1 MSAEERGQS
10 EIFSYMKS
18 GGNMSDLFDKVT
30 GQMDFVKKLAS
41 KIPGF
46 GGYIE
51 RQNRRAADKLLRES
65 VADRFEEL
73 WKRTSNIQT
82 EMVNAGMIALMDDM
96 EQAAIQLRTFADKI
110 RTASYGYAG
119 FFDAVK
125 INETELTQ
133 LYQYDLAFFDVADQ
147 IGRALDNTEASMGD
161 EAGLKAAIR
170 NLISLTREAVN
181 TFDRRYEMINGNVK

>member
-1 MSAEERGQS
+1 
-10 EIFSYMKS
+10 
-18 GGNMSDLFDKVT
+18 MSDLFDKVT

-41 KIPGF
+41 YIPGF
-46 GGYIE
+46 NGYIE

-82 EMVNAGMIALMDDM
+82 DMVNEGMIALMDDM

-110 RTASYGYAG
+110 RTATYGYAG

-125 INETELTQ
+125 IKEDELAQ
-133 LYQYDLAFFDVADQ
+133 LYQFDLAFFEVAEN
-147 IGRALDNTEASMGD
+147 IGRALDNVEASMGD
-161 EAGLKAAIR
+161 EDGLKAAIR
-170 NLISLTREAVN
+170 NLIGLTREAVT
-181 TFDRRYEMINGNVK
+181 TFDRRYEMINGGIQ

>member
-1 MSAEERGQS
+1 
-10 EIFSYMKS
+10 
-18 GGNMSDLFDKVT
+18 MSDLFDKVT

-41 KIPGF
+41 HIPGF
-46 GGYIE
+46 SGYVE

-82 EMVNAGMIALMDDM
+82 DMVNEGMIELIDDM

-110 RTASYGYAG
+110 RTATYGYAG

-125 INETELTQ
+125 IKEDELAQ
-133 LYQYDLAFFDVADQ
+133 LYQFDLAFFEVAEN
-147 IGRALDNTEASMGD
+147 IGRALDNIEASMGD
-161 EAGLKAAIR
+161 EDGLKAAIR
-170 NLISLTREAVN
+170 NLISLTREAVT
-181 TFDRRYEMINGNVK
+181 TFDRRYEMINGGIQ

>member
-1 MSAEERGQS
+1 
-10 EIFSYMKS
+10 
-18 GGNMSDLFDKVT
+18 MSDLFDKVT

-41 KIPGF
+41 YIPGF
-46 GGYIE
+46 NGYIE

-82 EMVNAGMIALMDDM
+82 DMVNEGMITLMDDM

-110 RTASYGYAG
+110 RTATYGYAG

-125 INETELTQ
+125 IKEDELAQ
-133 LYQYDLAFFDVADQ
+133 LYQFDLAFFEVTEQ
-147 IGRALDNTEASMGD
+147 IGQALDNIEASMGD
-161 EAGLKAAIR
+161 EEGLKAAIR
-170 NLISLTREAVN
+170 HLINLTREAVT
-181 TFDRRYEMINGNVK
+181 TFDRRYEMINGGIQ

>member
-1 MSAEERGQS
+1 
-10 EIFSYMKS
+10 
-18 GGNMSDLFDKVT
+18 MSDLFEKVT

-41 KIPGF
+41 YIPGF

-82 EMVNAGMIALMDDM
+82 EMVNAGMIALMDDL

-110 RTASYGYAG
+110 RTATYGYAG

-125 INETELTQ
+125 IKEEELAQ
-133 LYQYDLAFFDVADQ
+133 LYQFDLAFFDMAEQV
-147 IGRALDNTEASMGD
+147 GRALDNIEASMGD
-161 EAGLKAAIR
+161 EDGLKAAIR

-181 TFDRRYEMINGNVK
+181 TFDRRYEMI

>member
-1 MSAEERGQS
+1 
-10 EIFSYMKS
+10 
-18 GGNMSDLFDKVT
+18 MSDIFDKVT

-41 KIPGF
+41 YIPGF

-82 EMVNAGMIALMDDM
+82 DMVNEGMIALMDDM

-110 RTASYGYAG
+110 RTATYGYAG

-125 INETELTQ
+125 IKEEELTQ
-133 LYQYDLAFFDVADQ
+133 LYQYDLAFFDVAEQ
-147 IGRALDNTEASMGD
+147 IGRALDNIEASMGD
-161 EAGLKAAIR
+161 EDGLKAAIR
-170 NLISLTREAVN
+170 NLISQTREAVN
-181 TFDRRYEMINGNVK
+181 TFDRRYEMINGGIQ

>member
-1 MSAEERGQS
+1 
-10 EIFSYMKS
+10 
-18 GGNMSDLFDKVT
+18 MSDLFDKVT

-41 KIPGF
+41 HIPGF
-46 GGYIE
+46 SGYVE
-51 RQNRRAADKLLRES
+51 RQNRRAADKLLRETVS
-65 VADRFEEL
+65 DRFEEL
-73 WKRTSNIQT
+73 WKRTSKVQT
-82 EMVNAGMIALMDDM
+82 DMVDAGMIALMDDM

-110 RTASYGYAG
+110 RTATYGYAG

-133 LYQYDLAFFDVADQ
+133 LYQYDMAFFDVADQ
-147 IGRALDNTEASMGD
+147 IGHGLDNIEASMGD

-181 TFDRRYEMINGNVK
+181 TFDRRYEMINGGGQ

>member
-1 MSAEERGQS
+1 
-10 EIFSYMKS
+10 
-18 GGNMSDLFDKVT
+18 MSDLFEKVT

-41 KIPGF
+41 YIPGF

-65 VADRFEEL
+65 VSGRFEEL

-110 RTASYGYAG
+110 RTATYGYAG

-125 INETELTQ
+125 IKEAELEQ
-133 LYQYDLAFFDVADQ
+133 LYKYDLAFFDVAGQ
-147 IGRALDNTEASMGD
+147 IGRALDNIEASMGD

-170 NLISLTREAVN
+170 NLISLAREAVN
-181 TFDRRYEMINGNVK
+181 TFDRRYEMINGGGIQ